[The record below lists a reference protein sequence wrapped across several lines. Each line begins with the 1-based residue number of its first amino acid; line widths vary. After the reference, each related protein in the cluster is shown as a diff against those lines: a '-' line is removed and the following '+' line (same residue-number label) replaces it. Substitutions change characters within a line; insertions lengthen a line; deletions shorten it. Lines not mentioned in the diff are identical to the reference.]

1 MASNL
6 YLQKRLETAVPAKG
20 HPRRYLALHLP
31 RWATDCLRRADPA
44 IGALK
49 SPFALYERQK
59 GAMRLVEL
67 DARAE
72 AAGLFATQSLADA
85 RALVPG
91 LAVREIDRAAIAARF
106 ADFADWHSNASPLV
120 AVLAD
125 ATAYGDL
132 MLDITGVSH
141 LFGGEAA
148 MLEKLTS
155 RLARLGFAVAG
166 GIADSIGAA
175 WAMAHFAPGRM
186 VTGDAAGELAP
197 LPVAALRLDDKVIDG
212 LMQMGLKRVGDL
224 YGRNRPALAARF
236 GAQLLLR
243 LDQALGGI
251 EEKFTPRLPLVEHYA
266 ERRFPE
272 PIGLIDD
279 VLMTA
284 RDLAVRLASEL
295 ELKGLGAQAFHLF
308 LYRVDHQVITLTV
321 KAGRATRDPLHIARL
336 FANRAEK
343 LGGEYDAGFGIDMIR
358 LAADTLSAL
367 DSTQNSAFG
376 TRDGTADLDRLYDRM
391 ASRLGPAAISRIK
404 FADTHIPER
413 AARLEPVLADTP
425 DDARAAPDPAL
436 PRPIRLLPRPEPIE
450 VMAAEIPDGPPRAMV
465 WRRVTY
471 RFLKA
476 KGPERIA
483 PEWWR
488 YRSPLAST
496 RMEAAEPPEG
506 AVFFDADTVTRDYFI
521 MEDDGGRRFWLFRH
535 GLYGEGAT
543 PAWFLHGFFA

>member
-1 MASNL
+1 
-6 YLQKRLETAVPAKG
+6 
-20 HPRRYLALHLP
+20 
-31 RWATDCLRRADPA
+31 
-44 IGALK
+44 
-49 SPFALYERQK
+49 
-59 GAMRLVEL
+59 MRLVEL

-72 AAGLFATQSLADA
+72 MAGLFATQSLADA

-91 LAVREIDRAAIAARF
+91 LAVREIDRSAIAARF

-120 AVLAD
+120 AVLPDIA
-125 ATAYGDL
+125 AYGDL
-132 MLDITGVSH
+132 VLDITGVTH

-148 MLEKLTS
+148 MLEKLTG
-155 RLARLGFAVAG
+155 RLENLGFAVTG

-175 WAMAHFAPGRM
+175 WAMAHFAPGRI
-186 VTGDAAGELAP
+186 VSSDAAAALAP
-197 LPVAALRLDDKVIDG
+197 LPVAALRLAEPVIDG

-236 GAQLLLR
+236 GAGLLLR
-243 LDQALGGI
+243 LDQALGHV
-251 EEKFTPRLPLVEHYA
+251 EEKFTPRLPLAEHYA
-266 ERRFPE
+266 ERRFAE
-272 PIGLIDD
+272 PIGLLDD

-284 RDLAVRLASEL
+284 RDLAIRLASDL
-295 ELKGLGAQAFHLF
+295 ERKGLGAQAFHLF
-308 LYRVDHQVITLTV
+308 LYRVDHRVTTLTV
-321 KAGRATRDPLHIARL
+321 RAGRATRDPLHIARL
-336 FANRAEK
+336 FAHQAER

-358 LAADTLSAL
+358 LAADTLAAL
-367 DSTQNSAFG
+367 DSAQLGAFG

-391 ASRLGPAAISRIK
+391 ASRLGPNAISRIK
-404 FADTHIPER
+404 FVNTHIPER

-425 DDARAAPDPAL
+425 DDPLAAPDPAL

-450 VMAAEIPDGPPRAMV
+450 VVAAEIPDGPPRAMV

-476 KGPERIA
+476 RGPERIG

-488 YRSPLAST
+488 HARPLAST
-496 RMEAAEPPEG
+496 RDHDDLPEG
-506 AVFFDADTVTRDYFI
+506 APVFDADALTRDYFI

-535 GLYGEGAT
+535 GLYGEGAN

>member
-1 MASNL
+1 MASNR
-6 YLQKRLETAVPAKG
+6 YSQGRLETAAPARDG
-20 HPRRYLALHLP
+20 RRYLALHLP
-31 RWATDCLRRADPA
+31 RWATDCLKRADRE

-49 SPFALYERQK
+49 VPFALYERQK

-91 LAVREIDRAAIAARF
+91 LAVREIDRAAIAQRF

-120 AVLAD
+120 TVLTDIA
-125 ATAYGDL
+125 AYGDL
-132 MLDITGVSH
+132 LLDITGAAH

-148 MLEKLTS
+148 MLETLTC
-155 RLARLGFAVAG
+155 RLARLGFAVSA

-175 WAMAHFAPGRM
+175 WAMAHFLPGRI
-186 VTGDAAGELAP
+186 VTGNAADTLAP
-197 LPVAALRLDDKVIDG
+197 LPVAALRLDEAVIDG
-212 LMQMGLKRVGDL
+212 LTQMGLKRIGDL

-236 GAQLLLR
+236 GARLLLR
-243 LDQALGGI
+243 LDQALGDI

-284 RDLAVRLASEL
+284 RDLAIRLAGDL
-295 ELKGLGAQAFHLF
+295 ERKGLGAQAFHLF
-308 LYRVDHQVITLTV
+308 LYRVDHQMISLTV
-321 KAGRATRDPLHIARL
+321 RAGRATRDSLHIARL
-336 FANRAEK
+336 FSNRAEK

-367 DSTQNSAFG
+367 DSVQAGAFG

-425 DDARAAPDPAL
+425 QDASTAPDPTLA
-436 PRPIRLLPRPEPIE
+436 RPLRLLPRPEPIE

-476 KGPERIA
+476 RGPERIA

-488 YRSPLAST
+488 HRPPLAST
-496 RMEAAEPPEG
+496 RTEAGEPPAG
-506 AVFFDADTVTRDYFI
+506 AAFFDADAVTRDYFV
-521 MEDDGGRRFWLFRH
+521 MEDDGGRRFWLFRL
-535 GLYGEGAT
+535 GLYGEGKI